1 MDAALFAFLILGG
14 LAIIGALGTV
24 LVRNIVHSALFLV
37 LSLVAVA
44 SIYILLNADFLF
56 AVQIL
61 VYVGAVATLI
71 LFGVML
77 TQGQRT
83 AQPQNNDQVL
93 PAAVLA
99 LLLFA
104 AVLVPVIFNTAWPIV
119 ASVAPEATT
128 AVLGQELMRTYA
140 LPFEVAGALLLV
152 ALVGAIIVARER

>member
-1 MDAALFAFLILGG
+1 
-14 LAIIGALGTV
+14 
-24 LVRNIVHSALFLV
+24 
-37 LSLVAVA
+37 
-44 SIYILLNADFLF
+44 
-56 AVQIL
+56 
-61 VYVGAVATLI
+61 
-71 LFGVML
+71 ML